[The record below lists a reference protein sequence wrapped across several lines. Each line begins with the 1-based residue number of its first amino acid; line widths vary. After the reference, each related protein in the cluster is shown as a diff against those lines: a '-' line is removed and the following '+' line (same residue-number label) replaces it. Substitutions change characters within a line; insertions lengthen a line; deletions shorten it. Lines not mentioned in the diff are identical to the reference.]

1 MTPAL
6 NSIDVIEIK
15 REGQSAVS
23 TAIEQAHDV
32 IITDIVTY
40 RSADSIL
47 SAVRKAR
54 KSVAWLIEER
64 VDSIIKP
71 ILAGLDRLYDV
82 RRTLIADLDAPLEIA
97 EKDVKRKM
105 ATFQEAER
113 RIREEEQW
121 AIVAKERRLQI
132 EKEEA

>member
-82 RRTLIADLDAPLEIA
+82 RRTL
-97 EKDVKRKM
+97 
-105 ATFQEAER
+105 ER
-113 RIREEEQW
+113 S
-121 AIVAKERRLQI
+121 
-132 EKEEA
+132 